1 MGWEG
6 RWMMERKKGQEMTG
20 RMDRRMDGR
29 MGHESVETGREG
41 RSNGRA
47 GYSFKAGGMGSKMG
61 EVRGRQ

>member
-6 RWMMERKKGQEMTG
+6 RWMDGEEERTG
-20 RMDRRMDGR
+20 NSWKDRKMDGM

-47 GYSFKAGGMGSKMG
+47 VYSFKAGGMGSKMG